1 MDLEAVKDIERL
13 KYRYARALDTKSWSD
28 LAETLMPDAT
38 AIYGEQLQFDSRD
51 SFVSFLENTLGT
63 HMITEHQCG
72 QPEID
77 VDGDEATGIWCLAD
91 TVVVPEDGILM
102 RGSAYYHD
110 RYSRCQD
117 GQWRIAHTGYDRLWE
132 TVVSLSDVPS
142 FRLTS
147 NRWATLATLPS
158 NIVNVAPPDGLIA

>member
-13 KYRYARALDTKSWSD
+13 KYRYTRALDTKEWGD
-28 LAETLMPDAT
+28 LAETLVSDVT

-51 SFVSFLENTLGT
+51 TFVSFLENTLGT

-77 VDGDEATGIWCLAD
+77 VDGDSATGVWLLAD

-102 RGSAYYHD
+102 RGSAFYHD
-110 RYSRCQD
+110 RYSRCED
-117 GQWRIAHTGYDRLWE
+117 GQWRIAHTGYDRIWE
-132 TVVSLSDVPS
+132 SVIALSDVPS
-142 FRLTS
+142 FRLSS
-147 NRWATLATLPS
+147 NRWAKLATVPS
-158 NIVNVAPPDGLIA
+158 NTVGVARPDGLIA